1 MKKNSNILFSVI
13 IPTYNRAG
21 IIGRAIESVLAQT
34 YQNWELIVVDDG
46 STDNTKEIV
55 MSYNDERIKYYWK
68 ENEELNAAR
77 NTGKELSKGDYI
89 CFLDDDDYYLKEHL
103 YEQEKLIR
111 KNNFDIAIYKMGLLI
126 KIKNKLIKT
135 PNYSKT
141 QYKNPVNYIL
151 FGDTNLLPLVF
162 HKKIFLDLDFDNE
175 CLLFDDHNFLV
186 KALLKYPMYEGFI
199 YTSVYVQHYNAR
211 TIKYFQEK
219 QKIQNLFNCIDNL
232 FENIG
237 NEIINI
243 THKNIKKELVSTFY
257 LNFAH
262 KAIVSKHFL
271 LAIKYLFLAN
281 KTYISVN
288 NFKESIIVIARIVY
302 RIITNKSGV

>member
-1 MKKNSNILFSVI
+1 MNKKSNILFSVI

-34 YQNWELIVVDDG
+34 YQHWELIVVDDG

-55 MSYNDERIKYYWK
+55 MSYNDKRIRYFWK

-77 NTGKELSKGDYI
+77 NTGIELSEGDYI
-89 CFLDDDDYYLKEHL
+89 CFLDDDDFYLKEHL
-103 YEQEKLIR
+103 YELEKLIR

-126 KIKNKLIKT
+126 RIKNKLIKT

-141 QYKNPVNYIL
+141 QYNNPVNYIL
-151 FGDTNLLPLVF
+151 FGDTNLLPLAI
-162 HKKIFLDLDFDNE
+162 HKSIFSNMNFNKD

-186 KALLKYPMYEGFI
+186 KVLLKYPLYEGFI
-199 YTSVYVQHYNAR
+199 YTSVYIQHHNAR
-211 TIKYFQEK
+211 TIKYFQEEK
-219 QKIQNLFNCIDNL
+219 KIRNLFNCINNL
-232 FENIG
+232 FKNNG

-243 THKNIKKELVSTFY
+243 THKNIKKELVSTFF

-262 KAIVSKHFL
+262 KAVVSKHFL
-271 LAIKYLFLAN
+271 LALKYLFLAN
-281 KTYISVN
+281 QTYISVN
-288 NFKESIIVIARIVY
+288 NFKESFIVIARIVY
-302 RIITNKSGV
+302 RIITNKSGI